1 MKPHK
6 LIPRTFVIL
15 AVATALTAC
24 AGPGPKP
31 TSELQLAQSSI
42 QQAEANDA
50 RQFDPV
56 LLNQAQNKL
65 ADARELIDK
74 PDPEEEDYTRARRLL
89 EQAAVDAQLAGARA
103 ETEKTQRAVAEISR
117 SIEELQNQIETDQQ

>member
-15 AVATALTAC
+15 ALTSGLMAC

-31 TSELQLAQSSI
+31 TSELQLAQTSI

-74 PDPEEEDYTRARRLL
+74 PDPDEEDYTEARRLL

-103 ETEKTQRAVAEISR
+103 ETEKAQRAVAEISR
-117 SIEELQNQIETDQQ
+117 SIEDLQNQLEMDQQ